1 MKFLYANVG
10 LLIILLMLN
19 FALDLELRDHNKEL
33 KTIITAQATQ
43 IRALEVKVVKP
54 IEVTVTAYSPTVMQT
69 DSSPYITAFNKKVKP
84 GTIAVSRDL
93 FLAGWTPGRKVYI
106 YQIGVF
112 EIADLMHRRKSNH
125 LDIFF
130 WTRDQAIQFGVKKSR
145 AILLDI

>member
-54 IEVTVTAYSPTVMQT
+54 IEVTVTAY
-69 DSSPYITAFNKKVKP
+69 
-84 GTIAVSRDL
+84 
-93 FLAGWTPGRKVYI
+93 
-106 YQIGVF
+106 
-112 EIADLMHRRKSNH
+112 
-125 LDIFF
+125 
-130 WTRDQAIQFGVKKSR
+130 
-145 AILLDI
+145 